1 MMAAEDARARLRDLC
16 RRLLRACGG
25 ALSVGRL
32 CAALLAPWPPL
43 AACPLP
49 ARVPPTHPARPARRA
64 LPSPSP
70 GRGCGVAPCSAALAA
85 AGLVHRAPHA
95 WSAMPP
101 KVCAHVV

>member
-43 AACPLP
+43 AAFPLP
-49 ARVPPTHPARPARRA
+49 ARVRAAPARRA
-64 LPSPSP
+64 RRA
-70 GRGCGVAPCSAALAA
+70 GRPWAVQGAA
-85 AGLVHRAPHA
+85 AASRPAL
-95 WSAMPP
+95 PP
-101 KVCAHVV
+101 